1 MELSQLIGDLFAAI
15 DDDNVEAKA
24 YELTNQPV
32 NSDLTEQQLQLAQAE
47 LVSQVANVFTGDLIE
62 FIDTIRREKEQKI
75 DLDNLDSVTFAGWTQ
90 DAQTNAKEVRDEFM
104 DYLENH
110 KDEIDALSIFYHAPH
125 RRRELTYSMI
135 HALVE
140 KLKADKPKLS
150 PLRVWQAYSVID
162 NYQGNAPTSEL
173 TALVALIRR
182 VCQIDETLVNYEDTV
197 RRNFQNWIMTHHA
210 GNTEKFS
217 PEQMAWL
224 HMIRDHIASSIHIE
238 RDDLEM
244 SPFDGKGGLG
254 KMYQLFG
261 SNMDNMFDELNQA
274 LAA

>member
-1 MELSQLIGDLFAAI
+1 MPLPAPENGLVISYSYLWRNEYNTGKVEGLKNRPCVMVLVVENTNGEQIVTVAAI
-15 DDDNVEAKA
+15 T
-24 YELTNQPV
+24 L
-32 NSDLTEQQLQLAQAE
+32 
-47 LVSQVANVFTGDLIE
+47 
-62 FIDTIRREKEQKI
+62 FI
-75 DLDNLDSVTFAGWTQ
+75 
-90 DAQTNAKEVRDEFM
+90 
-104 DYLENH
+104 DYLETH
-110 KDEIDALSIFYHAPH
+110 KDEIDALSIFFNEPH
-125 RRRELTYSMI
+125 RRREITYAMINELLTR
-135 HALVE
+135 
-140 KLKADKPKLS
+140 LKTDKPRLS
-150 PLRVWQAYSVID
+150 PLRVWKAYSLLD
-162 NYQGNAPTSEL
+162 NYSGIDPSSQL
-173 TALVALIRR
+173 TVLVALIRC
-182 VCQIDETLVNYEDTV
+182 VCQIDETLVNHEDTV

-244 SPFDGKGGLG
+244 SPFDGKGGLA